1 MNDESVV
8 FTLYIWFWKL
18 LSFVVIYP
26 WSMVLLW
33 LAVIGCI
40 SHFIY
45 ITFYKAQEK

>member
-1 MNDESVV
+1 MNDESVI

-26 WSMVLLW
+26 GAMVVLM